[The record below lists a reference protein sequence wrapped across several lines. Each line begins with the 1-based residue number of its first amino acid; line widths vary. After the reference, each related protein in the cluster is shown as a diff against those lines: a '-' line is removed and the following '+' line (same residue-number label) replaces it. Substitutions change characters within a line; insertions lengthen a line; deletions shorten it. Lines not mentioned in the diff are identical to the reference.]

1 MAEEPKKKN
10 PAVWD
15 FSSIDPDKA
24 ELLKDALR
32 SVLDPELG
40 YSVIDLGLIR
50 NVTVTDKHVL
60 VTMILTT
67 PFCPYG
73 GQLVESVRRTTMDT
87 LIMDANVDLRFD
99 PWDPDMMEEGFD
111 LDWGFF

>member
-1 MAEEPKKKN
+1 MAEESKKMN
-10 PAVWD
+10 PAIWD
-15 FSSIDPDKA
+15 FSSADPDKA

-50 NVTVTDKHVL
+50 NVTVNENHVL

-73 GQLVESVRRTTMDT
+73 GHLVESVRRTTMNTLLMDT
-87 LIMDANVDLRFD
+87 NVDLQFD
-99 PWDPDMMEEGFD
+99 PWDPGMMEEGSD
-111 LDWGFF
+111 LDWGFY